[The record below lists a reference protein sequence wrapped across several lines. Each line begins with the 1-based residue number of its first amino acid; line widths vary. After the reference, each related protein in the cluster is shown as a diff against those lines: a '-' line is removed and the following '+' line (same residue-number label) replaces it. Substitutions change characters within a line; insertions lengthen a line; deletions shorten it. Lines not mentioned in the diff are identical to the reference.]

1 MDNLST
7 RLLYNL
13 DCNNLLLSI
22 PFFFFFFFFPSLSLS
37 YILCVRRLAGRKQGF
52 WGAGE
57 YRYISFD
64 CFTDSLFCRCFRSS
78 FACFRSSYPR
88 NVRLMNAM
96 SRIWVTGEREREERE
111 IEREIEKERESDLD
125 ERCGNCEREDER
137 GRQIDRKIG
146 YFPRDGVFRSEK
158 KAREGGREVRRG
170 GSPTGVKIASHVPGD
185 SVDLIWFPHRAQH
198 LGSSLVHSALKLAS
212 LDPEMLHSFFL
223 SIYCPRPSTERRI
236 EEESRFY

>member
-22 PFFFFFFFFPSLSLS
+22 PFFFFFFFFFPSLSLS

-96 SRIWVTGEREREERE
+96 SRIWVTGERKREERE

-146 YFPRDGVFRSEK
+146 YFPRDRVFRSEK
-158 KAREGGREVRRG
+158 KAREGRRKG
-170 GSPTGVKIASHVPGD
+170 GTK
-185 SVDLIWFPHRAQH
+185 RR
-198 LGSSLVHSALKLAS
+198 LANG
-212 LDPEMLHSFFL
+212 
-223 SIYCPRPSTERRI
+223 CKNR
-236 EEESRFY
+236 ESRPR

>member
-1 MDNLST
+1 MRS
-7 RLLYNL
+7 
-13 DCNNLLLSI
+13 S
-22 PFFFFFFFFPSLSLS
+22 
-37 YILCVRRLAGRKQGF
+37 AGRKE
-52 WGAGE
+52 AGILGSGG
-57 YRYISFD
+57 IS
-64 CFTDSLFCRCFRSS
+64 L
-78 FACFRSSYPR
+78 YL
-88 NVRLMNAM
+88 VRLFHGLSLLPLFPLLLCMFPFVVPEKRPSDERDVQNLGNGGEKE
-96 SRIWVTGEREREERE
+96 RGERDR
-111 IEREIEKERESDLD
+111 EREIEKERESDLD